1 MRRALLLSCL
11 VLVSVSVATGA
22 PMLVCDQAAYDFGK
36 VDESVGIEHTFVLK
50 NEGDAPLEI
59 KQVQP
64 SPGCAVTA
72 VSKKIVPPGDESR
85 VTAALSL
92 LGRSGPLHK
101 TISIESNDP
110 EQSDFTL
117 SLHGTVVTGL
127 EVNPGQLEFG
137 NLNVGSAV
145 TGIVEVALY
154 TTNVFTIG
162 KVETDH
168 PRVAARSEVVREGK
182 AYRIIVTTQPPLP
195 TGSLRG
201 SVRVIT
207 DSPAH
212 PSLNIVVSGVVTDD

>member
-1 MRRALLLSCL
+1 MRRVLLLSCL
-11 VLVSVSVATGA
+11 VLGCVSVAKGA

-72 VSKKIVPPGDESR
+72 VSSKIAPPGGDIR
-85 VTAALSL
+85 VTAKMSL
-92 LGRSGPLHK
+92 RGRSGPQHK
-101 TISIESNDP
+101 AISIASNDP
-110 EQSDFTL
+110 EQSNFTL
-117 SLHGTVVTGL
+117 SLHGAVVAGL
-127 EVNPGQLEFG
+127 EINPGQLEFG
-137 NLNVGSAV
+137 NLNTASAV

-162 KVETDH
+162 KVQTDN
-168 PRVAARSEVVREGK
+168 PCVAARSEVVRAGK
-182 AYRIIVTTQPPLP
+182 AYRIVVTTQPPLQK
-195 TGSLRG
+195 GALRS

-207 DSPAH
+207 DEPAH
-212 PSLNIVVSGVVTDD
+212 PSLNIVVSGVVTGD